1 MALVDAMDSLLK
13 GGILEESPLMGF
25 LAAISVGMVEGELL
39 LDLCYQEDSQA
50 EVDMN
55 VVMTEEGEI
64 IEIQGTAE
72 KKPFTREEMD
82 AFLDLAEE
90 GIRQLI
96 EIQKK
101 SLEEVNS

>member
-1 MALVDAMDSLLK
+1 
-13 GGILEESPLMGF
+13 
-25 LAAISVGMVEGELL
+25 
-39 LDLCYQEDSQA
+39 
-50 EVDMN
+50 MN